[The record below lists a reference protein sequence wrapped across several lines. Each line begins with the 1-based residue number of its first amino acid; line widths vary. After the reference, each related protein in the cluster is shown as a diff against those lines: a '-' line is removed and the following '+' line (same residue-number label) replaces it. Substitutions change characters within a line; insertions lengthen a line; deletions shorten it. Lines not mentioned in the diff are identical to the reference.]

1 MIGIHRGTYAQLF
14 DKITHSVNKNMRRY
28 INKHGHSF
36 FFKYITVKSVLLFL
50 FGVSGNFFA

>member
-28 INKHGHSF
+28 INKHGQIF
-36 FFKYITVKSVLLFL
+36 
-50 FGVSGNFFA
+50 